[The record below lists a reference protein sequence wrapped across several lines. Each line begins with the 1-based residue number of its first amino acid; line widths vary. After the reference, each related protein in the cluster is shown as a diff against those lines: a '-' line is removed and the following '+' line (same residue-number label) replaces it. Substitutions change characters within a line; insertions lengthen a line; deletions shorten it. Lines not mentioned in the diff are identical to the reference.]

1 MIMSKFPVS
10 FLLVLCCLVPI
21 AIAIVAPVYAAIE
34 VYQFE
39 NDAQEDR
46 FKDLSDQLRC
56 PMCLNSNLSGSDA
69 PIAAD
74 LRVEIYEQ
82 ILDGHSNDEIID
94 FMTQRYGEF
103 INYRPALNASTF
115 ILWFGPLFLLLAGFA
130 IIWRMGKNSQK
141 LVEATE
147 LSADEQVKLDKI
159 LSGQGGNS

>member
-1 MIMSKFPVS
+1 MSKSPVFLFLTLCWLLSITVPVS
-10 FLLVLCCLVPI
+10 
-21 AIAIVAPVYAAIE
+21 AAIE

-39 NDAQEDR
+39 NDAQEER
-46 FKDLSDQLRC
+46 FKELSDQLRC

-82 ILDGHSNDEIID
+82 ILDGRSNDEIID

-115 ILWFGPLFLLLAGFA
+115 VLWFGPLFLLLAGFV
-130 IIWRMGKNSQK
+130 IIWRMGKNSQNST
-141 LVEATE
+141 ESSE
-147 LSADEQVKLDKI
+147 LSAEEQVQLDKI
-159 LSGQGGNS
+159 LSGKKGNR